1 MNKEEALKALERI
14 FNYCEEI
21 DLHLLEGDPDRT
33 GYNMV
38 DDVNALRHYILFGE
52 GGLKLSIPSGVY
64 SSIPEACRHCNNHPS
79 NGGSGIC
86 HCTLGGITTTC

>member
-1 MNKEEALKALERI
+1 MSKEEALKALERL

-21 DLHLLEGDPDRT
+21 DLHLPEGDPDRT

-38 DDVNALRHYILFGE
+38 DDINALRHYIVFRE
-52 GGLKLSIPSGVY
+52 EEFKPFISSNTY
-64 SSIPEACRHCNNHPS
+64 SLIPEACRRCNNHPS

-86 HCTLGGITTTC
+86 HCTLGIKMTC